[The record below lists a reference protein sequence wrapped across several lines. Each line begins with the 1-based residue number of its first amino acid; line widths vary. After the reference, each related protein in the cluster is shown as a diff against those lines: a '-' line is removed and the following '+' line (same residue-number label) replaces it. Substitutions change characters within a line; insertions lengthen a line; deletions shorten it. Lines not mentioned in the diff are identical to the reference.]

1 MTRCD
6 KTKSILSLKLLVAV
20 LAATPL
26 TVMAYATDSKDP
38 SGYTLTENLAK
49 NTPET
54 RNLIE
59 MAKVNGNF
67 KTFLAADAAGLADAL
82 SSASRKKT
90 IYVPSDTAF
99 AKIPPEVLQALLKDK
114 AQLTK
119 LLTYHVVGE
128 ELLATK
134 QKPGMV
140 ASLEGGKLTL
150 GNKDGWHVNGVK
162 IKGSD
167 IIASNG
173 VIHVIDTVLTLPK

>member
-1 MTRCD
+1 M
-6 KTKSILSLKLLVAV
+6 KSSLSMSLLVAV
-20 LAATPL
+20 LAATPV
-26 TVMAYATDSKDP
+26 TVLAYGPDTKDP

-54 RNLIE
+54 RNLIQ

-67 KTFLAADAAGLADAL
+67 KTFLAAVESAGLTEALSAAG
-82 SSASRKKT
+82 KKT

-99 AKIPPEVLQALLKDK
+99 AKIPADALQALLKDK

-119 LLTYHVVGE
+119 LLTYHVVAQ
-128 ELLATK
+128 ELLTTK

-140 ASLEGGKLTL
+140 ASLEGGQLTL
-150 GNKDGWHVNGVK
+150 ADNKGWHVNGVK
-162 IKGSD
+162 IMGSD
-167 IIASNG
+167 IVASNG

>member
-1 MTRCD
+1 M
-6 KTKSILSLKLLVAV
+6 KSTLSLKLLVAV
-20 LAATPL
+20 LASTPL
-26 TVMAYATDSKDP
+26 TVMAYPSDSKDP
-38 SGYTLTENLAK
+38 SGYTLTENMAK

-54 RNLIE
+54 RNLIQ

-67 KTFLAADAAGLADAL
+67 KTFLAAVDAAGLADAL
-82 SSASRKKT
+82 SNASGKKT

-99 AKIPPEVLQALLKDK
+99 AKIPPEALQALLKDK
-114 AQLTK
+114 EQLTK

-128 ELLATK
+128 ELLTAK

-140 ASLEGGKLTL
+140 ASLEGSKLTL
-150 GNKDGWHVNGVK
+150 SNKNGWHVNGVK

-167 IIASNG
+167 IVASNG